1 MEIKKFQKVIK
12 DTYYRKDAER
22 GVEGTFRWFVEEVG
36 ELAKAIRKGN
46 RENLVEEF
54 SDVMAW
60 LFSLANLEGIDMEEA
75 ARRYA
80 NGCPKCGHIPC
91 ICDE

>member
-1 MEIKKFQKVIK
+1 MEIKEFQKIIK
-12 DTYYRKDAER
+12 DTYYEKDKRR

>member
-1 MEIKKFQKVIK
+1 MEIKEFQKIIK
-12 DTYYRKDAER
+12 DTYYKKDKRR
-22 GVEGTFRWFVEEVG
+22 GVEGTFRWFVEEIG
-36 ELAKAIRKGN
+36 ELAKAIRRGE

-75 ARRYA
+75 AQRYA
-80 NGCPKCGHIPC
+80 HGCPKCGHIPC
-91 ICDE
+91 TCDE